1 MKWYSDPTGRF
12 PQRPY
17 YEGEELDRECEGIV
31 AAFLR
36 REHGAAIYPITTN
49 DLTILIEREVASLDL
64 YADLS
69 AEGEGVEGMTEF
81 FRRGKPAVHVAAELS
96 KPEREHRLRTT
107 LTHELGHV
115 KFHHFLWTFETLP
128 APHGGGQAAPPPRC
142 HRETIIGARQAD
154 WLEWQ
159 AGYAS
164 GALLIPLSALKRT
177 VREARKEV
185 GVLGDVAVGSPD
197 AIQIIRKV
205 QQGYQVSADAA
216 RVPDR
221 VNGHISRHHLT
232 LTVLPRR
239 CNLVSIYVDPRISG
253 EA

>member
-1 MKWYSDPTGRF
+1 MKWYPDPTGRF

-36 REHGAAIYPITTN
+36 REHGTVAYPITTN
-49 DLTILIEREVASLDL
+49 DLTILIEREAASLDL

-81 FRRGKPAVHVAAELS
+81 FRRDKPAVHIAAELS
-96 KPEREHRLRTT
+96 EPGREHRLRTT

-115 KFHHFLWTFETLP
+115 KFHRFLWTFEAPQP
-128 APHGGGQAAPPPRC
+128 ARGSSAAAASPRC
-142 HRETIIGARQAD
+142 HRETVIGAQQTD

-164 GALLIPLSALKRT
+164 GALLMPLSVLRRT
-177 VREARKEV
+177 VRAARKAA
-185 GVLGDVAVGSPD
+185 GVFGDVATGSLGGQ
-197 AIQIIRKV
+197 QIIRTV
-205 QQGYQVSADAA
+205 QAGYEVSGDAA
-216 RVPDR
+216 RVR
-221 VNGHISRHHLT
+221 LLQLGLLT
-232 LTVLPRR
+232 
-239 CNLVSIYVDPRISG
+239 
-253 EA
+253 E

>member
-1 MKWYSDPTGRF
+1 MKWYPDRTGRF

-31 AAFLR
+31 TAFLKQ
-36 REHGAAIYPITTN
+36 EYGAVAYPISTN
-49 DLTILIEREVASLDL
+49 DLTILIERETASLDL

-81 FRRGKPAVHVAAELS
+81 FRRGKPAIRVAAELS
-96 KPEREHRLRTT
+96 EPRRENRLRTT

-115 KFHHFLWTFETLP
+115 KFHSFLWTFETPQL
-128 APHGGGQAAPPPRC
+128 PHGGGKEAPSPRC
-142 HRETIIGARQAD
+142 HRDTIVGARPTD

-164 GALLIPLSALKRT
+164 GALLIPLSAVKRT
-177 VREARKEV
+177 VREARKEA
-185 GVLGDVAVGSPD
+185 GVFGEVAVDSVGGQ
-197 AIQIIRKV
+197 QIIGKV

-216 RVPDR
+216 RVR
-221 VNGHISRHHLT
+221 LLQFGFLT
-232 LTVLPRR
+232 
-239 CNLVSIYVDPRISG
+239 
-253 EA
+253 E